1 MPDTQAPAATAA
13 YYQSSKGQMLIADM
27 AYPHIVN
34 AIAKMERE
42 GRTDQPQVLAALCAR
57 RDVLDL
63 ERAEAEANAPV
74 AEATEGHNGAPA
86 TPFDAIKAK
95 ADDLRLEAG
104 NWLDGAEIENQAQA
118 DEIGKMLDMVR
129 KLKAEAEAAKT
140 AEKKPF
146 MDAANEVQARYNTL
160 TGETKAQTGVLITI
174 EQTVK
179 ATLAKWLRK
188 VAAEQEAARQEAA
201 RIAREA
207 EEKAREHVAHTHDTS
222 DIEDREAALAEID
235 KARHA
240 ANELSQA
247 NKAKA
252 QAQGGERAIGLRTV
266 YRPEIVK
273 LSDALKH
280 YWMDRPDAFT
290 DLVMQFARDD
300 IRAGKRSGIPGINII
315 SEQVV

>member
-1 MPDTQAPAATAA
+1 MHDTQAPAATAA

-42 GRTDQPQVLAALCAR
+42 GRTDDTLTALCQR
-57 RDVLDL
+57 RDKLDA
-63 ERAEAEANAPV
+63 ERAEAEGNAPV
-74 AEATEGHNGAPA
+74 ADAVVGHNGAPV
-86 TPFDAIKAK
+86 TPFDTIKTK
-95 ADDLRLEAG
+95 VDDLRLEAG

-129 KLKAEAEAAKT
+129 RLKTEAEAAKT

-160 TGETKAQTGVLITI
+160 TGETKAQTGLLITI
-174 EQTVK
+174 EQTIK
-179 ATLAKWLRK
+179 ATLSKWLRK
-188 VAAEQEAARQEAA
+188 VAAEQEAARQEAL
-201 RIAREA
+201 RIEREA
-207 EEKAREHVAHTHDTS
+207 AAKAQEAIAHTHDTS
-222 DIEDREAALAEID
+222 DIEDREAALRDVDVARQAAID
-235 KARHA
+235 LAA
-240 ANELSQA
+240 ANKQ
-247 NKAKA
+247 KA

-300 IRAGKRSGIPGINII
+300 IRAGKRSGIPGVDII